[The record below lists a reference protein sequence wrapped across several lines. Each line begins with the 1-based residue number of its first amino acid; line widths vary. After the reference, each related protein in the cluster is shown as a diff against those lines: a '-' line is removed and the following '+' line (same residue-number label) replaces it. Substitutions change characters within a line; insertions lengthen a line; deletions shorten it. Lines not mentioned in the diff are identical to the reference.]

1 MKRDEL
7 TADIA
12 ESINMKGSSCNLTNV
27 KRFALLIGSNRA
39 SSSVADII
47 TNRCTSMNSLAV
59 LFAKIEQKKI
69 VDAHFP
75 PHDENFSG
83 SNYANLITIDR
94 VRVDVRGTRFNGSQS
109 YI

>member
-47 TNRCTSMNSLAV
+47 TNRCTSMISLAV
-59 LFAKIEQKKI
+59 LFAKSIGVCHLI
-69 VDAHFP
+69 I
-75 PHDENFSG
+75 FS
-83 SNYANLITIDR
+83 R
-94 VRVDVRGTRFNGSQS
+94 VSTYTYNQ
-109 YI
+109 